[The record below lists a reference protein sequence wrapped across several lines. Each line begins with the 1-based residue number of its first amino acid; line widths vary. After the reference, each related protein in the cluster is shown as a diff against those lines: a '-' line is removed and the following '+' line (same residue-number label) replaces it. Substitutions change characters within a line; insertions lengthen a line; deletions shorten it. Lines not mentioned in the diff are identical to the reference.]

1 MTVATDR
8 QPLPA
13 LQALPKPITFDE
25 FVAWYPEQ
33 SACYYELRRGVIT
46 EMPQPRGTHSQV
58 GGKIAKKL
66 NYAIDAAGQPYLIPT
81 DCLIKLDEDNG
92 YKPDVII
99 LDESIL
105 GTEPCWQTAS
115 TIEQAA
121 SIKLVIEVVST
132 NWQDD
137 YELKMAAYEA
147 LGIPEYWIID
157 YAGLGGIRHIGKPK
171 QPTLTI
177 AILIDGEYEISQFR
191 GDEQVI
197 SQVFPDIQLTATQV
211 LHVSE

>member
-1 MTVATDR
+1 M
-8 QPLPA
+8 PSN
-13 LQALPKPITFDE
+13 PISVE
-25 FVAWYPEQ
+25 
-33 SACYYELRRGVIT
+33 
-46 EMPQPRGTHSQV
+46 PR
-58 GGKIAKKL
+58 
-66 NYAIDAAGQPYLIPT
+66 
-81 DCLIKLDEDNG
+81 
-92 YKPDVII
+92 
-99 LDESIL
+99 
-105 GTEPCWQTAS
+105 WQTAS

-177 AILIDGEYEISQFR
+177 AILIDGEYEVSQFR

>member
-1 MTVATDR
+1 MTVAADR
-8 QPLPA
+8 PPSPA

-25 FVAWYPEQ
+25 FIAWYPEQ
-33 SACYYELRRGVIT
+33 SACRYELRRGVIT
-46 EMPQPRGTHSQV
+46 EMPQPRGNHSQL
-58 GGKIAKKL
+58 GGKLAKKL
-66 NYAIDAAGQPYLIPT
+66 NYAIDAAEQSYLIPT
-81 DCLIKLDEDNG
+81 ECLIKLDEDNG

-99 LDESIL
+99 LDEPAL
-105 GTEPCWQTAS
+105 VTEPRWQTAS

-137 YELKMAAYEA
+137 YELKMLSYEA

-177 AILIDGEYEISQFR
+177 ATLMDGEYEIVMFR
-191 GDEQVI
+191 GDERLV
-197 SQVFPDIQLTATQV
+197 SLTFPDLQLTDVQIFQMG
-211 LHVSE
+211 E